1 MLTNYIKVAIRNLR
15 RYKFFSLINISGLA
29 ISMSICMGI
38 MMLVADQVFYDQHNS
53 KGDRVFRVFSRPV
66 GNDGLERGGMDN
78 STSPLT
84 LKDELLT
91 NYTGVEKA
99 VRIKRGF
106 GNNWMEMEEQD
117 VNIPLKGFFAD
128 PEVFDVFEYEMQ
140 YGDPKTA
147 LVEPYSVVLTRAAAN
162 KLFKEENPVG
172 QTIKVGEI
180 GTYMVTGV
188 LKETKNKS
196 HIVFEGL
203 ASMATVKSLEA
214 SGKAEELLDNWTNFW
229 NGWTYIVIEDGKSPK
244 DIQAH
249 LDNIFK
255 KHIASIENPETFK
268 AKFLL
273 QNLNE
278 ITPGKF
284 MNNPIGP
291 FLPWM
296 FIYFLGGLA
305 LIVLLTSCFNFTNL
319 SIARSLTRAREIGVR
334 KVTGAARWQI
344 FSQFLTES
352 VVIAIFSLVL
362 GLGLLAIVKPLM
374 MQMTFA
380 RIFMWDLQ
388 ANYVVYIIFAVFAIV
403 VGVIAG
409 FFPAAVLS
417 GFQPVKV
424 LKSLNSMKLFSRLGL
439 RKALLVIQ
447 FTLSLVFILT
457 VIITYN
463 QLDLFLGKDHGFEM
477 QNNLVVRL
485 NNTSAEV
492 LKSELSKYNNVV
504 NVAAASH
511 IPASGMS
518 YGNGF
523 KKKIEDKD
531 WTSLGY
537 FAADENYLEN
547 IGVKLVAGRNFS
559 VGLGDGNKNFMLIN
573 ESAVKAFHFDTP
585 LDAIGEE
592 LISNADSVKRTI
604 IGVIKDYNH
613 QMLVEKIEPMAL
625 MYTPSEF
632 NILQVKY
639 TGSFENASKSVERAW
654 ANVNPAFKLDYKDMD
669 AEIKKNYDA
678 IFGDLVDVLT
688 VVAFLAV
695 IISCLGLLGMATYTT
710 ETRIKEI
717 SIRKV
722 LGSSDQALVFLLSKG
737 FLKLLSVSILIGVPI
752 AYFGNNL
759 WLEFMAY
766 RTEIDFTVIATG
778 VLTMLALGA
787 ITIGSQTLKAA
798 FTNPV
803 DNLKNE

>member
-1 MLTNYIKVAIRNLR
+1 MLSNYIKVAIRNLR

-53 KGDRVFRVFSRPV
+53 KGDRVFRVYSRPV

-84 LKDELLT
+84 LKEELLT
-91 NYTGVEKA
+91 NYTGIEKA
-99 VRIKRGF
+99 VRLKRGF
-106 GNNWMEMEEQD
+106 GNSWMELEEQD
-117 VNIPLKGFFAD
+117 INIPLKGFFAD
-128 PEVFDVFEYEMQ
+128 PEVFDVFEYEFQ
-140 YGDPKTA
+140 YGDPQTA
-147 LVEPYSVVLTRAAAN
+147 LVEPYTVVLTRAAAN

-172 QTIKVGEI
+172 QTIKVGDI

-188 LKETKNKS
+188 LRETKNKS

-214 SGKAEELLDNWTNFW
+214 TGKFPKMLDDWNNFW
-229 NGWTYIVIEDGKSPK
+229 NGWTYIVVEKGKTTEQ
-244 DIQAH
+244 IQSH
-249 LDNIFK
+249 LDQIFK
-255 KHIASIENPETFK
+255 KRIASIENPEVFK

-273 QNLNE
+273 QNLND
-278 ITPGKF
+278 ITPGRF

-352 VVIAIFSLVL
+352 IVIAMLSLAL
-362 GLGLLAIVKPLM
+362 GLGLLIVVKPLM

-380 RIFMWDLQ
+380 RVFMWDLQ
-388 ANYVVYIIFAVFAIV
+388 ANYVVYIIFTAFAVV
-403 VGVIAG
+403 VGIIAG

-424 LKSLNSMKLFSRLGL
+424 LKSLSSMKLFSRLAL

-457 VIITYN
+457 VIVTYN
-463 QLDLFLGKDHGFEM
+463 QLDLFLGKDHGFDM
-477 QNNLVVRL
+477 KNKLVVRL

-492 LKSELSKYNNVV
+492 LKSELSKYNNIT
-504 NVAAASH
+504 NVSAASH
-511 IPASGMS
+511 IPAAGMS
-518 YGNGF
+518 YGDGF
-523 KKKIEDKD
+523 KKNLEDKD
-531 WTSLGY
+531 WTTLGY
-537 FAADENYLEN
+537 YCVDENYLEN
-547 IGVKLVAGRNFS
+547 IDVKLVAGKNFS
-559 VGLGDGNKNFMLIN
+559 VELGDANKKFILIN
-573 ESAVKAFHFDTP
+573 ETAVKAFRYDTP
-585 LDAIGEE
+585 LDALGEE
-592 LISNADSVKRTI
+592 LYYAADSSKKTI
-604 IGVIKDYNH
+604 IGVVKDYNH
-613 QMLVEKIEPMAL
+613 QMLMEKIEPMAL

-632 NILQVKY
+632 HIVQVKY
-639 TGSFENASKSVERAW
+639 SGTFDDATQSVQKAW
-654 ANVNPAFKLDYKDMD
+654 ANVNPTFKLDYKEFEG
-669 AEIKKNYDA
+669 EIRKNYDA

-688 VVAFLAV
+688 VVAFLA
-695 IISCLGLLGMATYTT
+695 IFISCLGLLGMATYTT

-737 FLKLLSVSILIGVPI
+737 FLKLLAISILIGVPI

-766 RTEIDFTVIATG
+766 RTEISFGVIATG
-778 VLTMLALGA
+778 VLTMLVLGA

-803 DNLKNE
+803 DNLRNE

>member
-1 MLTNYIKVAIRNLR
+1 MLTNYIKVAYRNLL

-78 STSPLT
+78 STSPLP
-84 LKDELLT
+84 LKEELLT
-91 NYTGVEKA
+91 NYTGIEKA

-128 PEVFDVFEYEMQ
+128 PEVFDVFEYELQ
-140 YGDPKTA
+140 YGDSRTA
-147 LVEPYSVVLTRAAAN
+147 LVEPYAVVLTRAAAN

-172 QTIKVGEI
+172 QTIKVGDM

-214 SGKAEELLDNWTNFW
+214 SGKSEKVLDSWTNFW
-229 NGWTYIVIEDGKSPK
+229 NGWTYIVIEEGKTTEEIES
-244 DIQAH
+244 H
-249 LDNIFK
+249 LGKIYK
-255 KHIASIENPETFK
+255 KNIASIDNPEVYK

-273 QNLNE
+273 QNLND
-278 ITPGKF
+278 ITPGRF
-284 MNNPIGP
+284 LNNPIGP
-291 FLPWM
+291 FLPWL

-305 LIVLLTSCFNFTNL
+305 LVVLLTSCFNFTNL

-352 VVIAIFSLVL
+352 VLIALLSLVV
-362 GLGLLAIVKPLM
+362 GLALLAIVKPLM

-388 ANYVVYIIFAVFAIV
+388 ANYAVYIIFAMFAIV
-403 VGVIAG
+403 VGVLAG

-463 QLDLFLGKDHGFEM
+463 QLDLFLGKDHGFDM
-477 QNNLVVRL
+477 DNKIIVRL
-485 NNTSAEV
+485 NNTSADV
-492 LKSELSKYNNVV
+492 LKSELTKYNNVV

-511 IPASGMS
+511 IPAAGMS

-523 KKKIEDKD
+523 KKNIEDKD
-531 WTSLGY
+531 WTTLGY
-537 FAADENYLEN
+537 FAADENYLAN
-547 IGVKLVAGRNFS
+547 IGVKLVAGKNFS
-559 VGLGDGNKNFMLIN
+559 AELGDANKNSILIN

-585 LDAIGEE
+585 LDALGEQ
-592 LISNADSVKRTI
+592 LISNEDSIKRTI

-613 QMLVEKIEPMAL
+613 QMLIEKIDPMAL
-625 MYTPSEF
+625 LYTPSEF
-632 NILQVKY
+632 NIVQVKY
-639 TGSFENASKSVERAW
+639 TGRFEDASKSVEKAW

-688 VVAFLAV
+688 VVAFLAI

-710 ETRIKEI
+710 ETRLKEI

-722 LGSSDQALVFLLSKG
+722 LGSSDEALVLLISKG
-737 FLKLLSVSILIGVPI
+737 FLKLLAISIMIGVPI

-766 RTEIDFTVIATG
+766 RTEVNMTVIAIG
-778 VLTMLALGA
+778 VLTMLVLGA
-787 ITIGSQTLKAA
+787 LTIGSQTLKAA

-803 DNLKNE
+803 DNLKSE